1 MTQTRSLNQ
10 IQRNT
15 KREEFDARD
24 PSCLEDERK
33 GDEKLEALHLFLHGA
48 LGGRGSNKEKARTVK
63 RDLKRAIPNEP
74 YRDGLPR
81 ALVPR

>member
-15 KREEFDARD
+15 KREESDAGD

-33 GDEKLEALHLFLHGA
+33 GDEKLEALHLFLHGPF
-48 LGGRGSNKEKARTVK
+48 GGRGSKEEKAWTVK
-63 RDLKRAIPNEP
+63 RAIAKEP
-74 YRDGLPR
+74 YRDGLPG